1 MAVQTEGNVK
11 KRITSSHDIMKEQF
25 TSGHDEDHSVL
36 LLMIMWLH
44 YVQHETKCYREV
56 ASQLSVIPEPTVSKP
71 HQFHA
76 EFDSAFAAVIWQTVF
91 SWTEL
96 NLQVILKS
104 IWKYKYY
111 WFLIFLSI

>member
-1 MAVQTEGNVK
+1 MAVQTEGNIK

-56 ASQLSVIPEPTVSKP
+56 ASQLSVSQELTVSKP
-71 HQFHA
+71 HQSFMLSLTVNLLQLFGR
-76 EFDSAFAAVIWQTVF
+76 ESLVGQRIQFTTSDS
-91 SWTEL
+91 
-96 NLQVILKS
+96 
-104 IWKYKYY
+104 
-111 WFLIFLSI
+111 